1 MYVDG
6 SRDSQVLTLSNEEEN
21 SWDQMDIERDFKD
34 TLELSQKITLEDV
47 KHFNVFTKILGH
59 IIRLVA
65 PLL

>member
-1 MYVDG
+1 MLNVPA
-6 SRDSQVLTLSNEEEN
+6 V
-21 SWDQMDIERDFKD
+21 MDIERDFKD

-47 KHFNVFTKILGH
+47 KHFNIVTKLLGH

>member
-1 MYVDG
+1 MYLHYECAAYMLNVPA
-6 SRDSQVLTLSNEEEN
+6 V
-21 SWDQMDIERDFKD
+21 MDIERDFKD

-47 KHFNVFTKILGH
+47 KHFNIFTKLLGH